1 MEFSSIVIMEKDKES
16 GMLTK
21 ELGSY
26 KVEDGAEYIT
36 KTFCQDQIVYFYFDT
51 GKDVEDWEYSGIYDN
66 FPEEGFSNKGF
77 DIEFIDDEFNP
88 TWLVKFNFDE
98 DYTVME
104 SKILKLCK
112 LIKEGIEGSLE
123 AIKGREEEYKEE

>member
-1 MEFSSIVIMEKDKES
+1 MDFSSIVIMEKDKET

-36 KTFCQDQIVYFYFDT
+36 KTFCQDNLVHIYFDT
-51 GKDVEDWEYSGIYDN
+51 AKDVEDWEYSAIYDN
-66 FPEEGFSNKGF
+66 FPEDSFEDNGF
-77 DIEFIDDEFNP
+77 DIEFIDDEYNP
-88 TWLVKFNFDE
+88 TWLIKFEFVD
-98 DYTVME
+98 DYLDME
-104 SKILKLCK
+104 SKLAILCR
-112 LIKEGIEGSLE
+112 LIKEGIEGTME